1 MSQQGSGGEKTEK
14 ASAKKKRDAR
24 KKGEVHKS
32 QDFGS
37 SLMLFILFGALKL
50 GYDDFITNLTQFV
63 SQRMSGRAISAA
75 SAVNAPI
82 VLQGY
87 KETLF
92 DALPLVLPLML
103 AAMTGGALIDVV
115 QTGPLFVPA
124 KLKPDFKRIS
134 PIQGFKRI
142 FSLHTLVGLVK
153 SLVKLAILGVIL
165 YKSLLNCLAAFS
177 AMIYVDAAK
186 SFSLIMSECFAMGIN
201 MGLGLTA
208 FALLDIFYQWWK
220 YERDLKM
227 TKQEVKEE
235 FKQTEGDPKVKGYI
249 KRRRQKM
256 SGMRMMKQLAE
267 ADVVITNP
275 EHYAVAL
282 RYKEGLDN
290 APVVVAKG
298 RDYLARKIKERAR
311 KYRISIVENKP
322 VARALY
328 AACQVGDEIPP
339 ELYQAIA
346 DILIYVYQVLGK
358 KKP

>member
-1 MSQQGSGGEKTEK
+1 MSQQGSGEKTEK

-50 GYDDFITNLTQFV
+50 GYDDFIAGLSQFV
-63 SQRMSGRAISAA
+63 TLKMSGHAVSAA
-75 SAVNAPI
+75 SAISAPLI
-82 VLQGY
+82 LQGY
-87 KETLF
+87 KDTLF
-92 DALPLVLPLML
+92 TALPLVLPLML
-103 AAMTGGALIDVV
+103 LAMAGGALIDVV

-153 SLVKLAILGVIL
+153 SLVKLTILGVIL
-165 YKSLLNCLAAFS
+165 YKSLRRCLAAFS
-177 AMIYVDAAK
+177 AMMYVDAAK

-235 FKQTEGDPKVKGYI
+235 FKQMEGDPKVKGYI
-249 KRRRQKM
+249 KRRRQKL
-256 SGMRMMKQLAE
+256 SGQRMMKRLSE
-267 ADVVITNP
+267 ADVVVTNP

-282 RYKEGLDN
+282 RYQEGVDN
-290 APVVVAKG
+290 APMVVAKG
-298 RDYLARKIKERAR
+298 RDYLAQKIKDRAR

-346 DILIYVYQVLGK
+346 DILIYVYQVLKGK
-358 KKP
+358 KR